1 MPSNFATKSN
11 NGIASSNCSMSKFA
25 LSPFYHPTTIVL
37 VDDNQTFLDS
47 LDLDL
52 NIEYGYR
59 TFTQPE
65 EALAYLNQPPAL
77 PPLAD
82 RCFVLDYHA
91 ANGPTIQLDLN
102 ILEQEVTRVER
113 FQRNAVLI
121 VDYAMPSMDGL
132 ELCAQ
137 LTDPYLMKAML
148 TGVADEKIAVAA
160 FNAGLIHRFVPKHDV
175 MSTHNISRF
184 VAELQ
189 IAHFHQHSA
198 RLRSNLAINPPEFL
212 VDEQIADF
220 VHQLMRRERL
230 VEYYLVAEPDGL
242 LLLDSA
248 GTMLRLIV
256 LDEQAMDA
264 QLAYAQAH
272 QAPDAVLQLLAKRQR
287 LCYFWDRP
295 ENYFG
300 EEQYPWA
307 EHLLKVNPIQGTKQ
321 WYLAIAED
329 PPIDVDFDPSKSSFE
344 AFLAL

>member
-1 MPSNFATKSN
+1 
-11 NGIASSNCSMSKFA
+11 MSTFA

-52 NIEYGYR
+52 NIEHGYR

-65 EALAYLNQPPAL
+65 AALAYLNQPPAS
-77 PPLAD
+77 PPLAE

-91 ANGPTIQLDLN
+91 ENGPTIHLDLN

-175 MSTHNISRF
+175 MATHNISRF

-189 IAHFHQHSA
+189 IEHFHRLSA
-198 RLRSNLAINPPEFL
+198 RLRSNLAIDPPEFL
-212 VDEQIADF
+212 IDKQIADF
-220 VHQLMRRERL
+220 VQQLMQREHL

-242 LLLDSA
+242 LLLDGA

-264 QLAYAQAH
+264 QLNYARAH
-272 QAPDAVLQLLAKRQR
+272 RAPDAVLQLLAKRQR

-300 EEQYPWA
+300 EEQYPWS

-321 WYLAIAED
+321 WYIAIAED

>member
-1 MPSNFATKSN
+1 
-11 NGIASSNCSMSKFA
+11 MSEFA

-52 NIEYGYR
+52 ANNGGYR

-65 EALAYLNQPPAL
+65 DALEYLNQPPAL

-82 RCFVLDYHA
+82 RCFVLDYQA
-91 ANGPTIQLDLN
+91 ENGPTIHLDLN
-102 ILEQEVTRVER
+102 VLEQEVTYVDR

-160 FNAGLIHRFVPKHDV
+160 FNAGLINRFVPKHGP
-175 MSTHNISRF
+175 MAIENISRF
-184 VAELQ
+184 VNELQ
-189 IAHFHQHSA
+189 VAHFNQHSA
-198 RLRSNLAINPPEFL
+198 RLRSNLAIDPPEFL
-212 VDEQIADF
+212 IDDSIADF
-220 VHQLMRRERL
+220 VQQLMRREQL
-230 VEYYLVAEPDGL
+230 IEYYLVGEPDGL
-242 LLLDSA
+242 LLLDGA
-248 GTMLRLIV
+248 GSMLRLLV
-256 LDEQAMDA
+256 LDAQAMDD

-272 QAPDAVLQLLAKRQR
+272 HAPDAVLQLLAKRQR
-287 LCYFWDRP
+287 ICYFWDRP

-300 EEQYPWA
+300 EEQYPWDD
-307 EHLLKVNPIQGTKQ
+307 HLLKVNPIQGRKQ
-321 WYLAIAED
+321 WYVAVAED
-329 PPIDVDFDPSKSSFE
+329 PPIDVDFNPSTSSFD
-344 AFLAL
+344 AFLALPHAKSN

>member
-1 MPSNFATKSN
+1 MSSATGTKPN
-11 NGIASSNCSMSKFA
+11 IGNASSSRGISEFA

-52 NIEYGYR
+52 DNEHGYR

-65 EALAYLNQPPAL
+65 DALAYLNQPPAS
-77 PPLAD
+77 PPLAE
-82 RCFVLDYHA
+82 RCFGLDYHA
-91 ANGPTIQLDLN
+91 KGGPTIQLDLN
-102 ILEQEVTRVER
+102 VLEQEVTRVER

-160 FNAGLIHRFVPKHDV
+160 FNAGLIHRFVPKHDA
-175 MSTHNISRF
+175 MAIQNISRF

-189 IAHFHQHSA
+189 IAHFQQQSA

-212 VDEQIADF
+212 VDEQIASF
-220 VHQLMRRERL
+220 VQQLMRCEQL

-242 LLLDSA
+242 LLLDGA
-248 GTMLRLIV
+248 GTMLRLLV

-272 QAPDAVLQLLAKRQR
+272 QAPDAVLQLIAKRER

-300 EEQYPWA
+300 EEQYPWTD
-307 EHLLKVNPIQGTKQ
+307 HLLKVNPIQGTKQ